1 MTTRRRVGWSL
12 LAAASLAGP
21 ALAAAQP
28 ISSPGVIVAEA
39 RTDRLT
45 DRVEALGTLRAIE
58 SVTLTAS
65 VTETVTDIRFDDGDR
80 VEAGQVLIE
89 MTSAEE
95 HALLEEARA
104 TVTEAKRQHQRVK
117 SLAEQGTAARSLL
130 DQRRRE
136 WDTARAR
143 LGAIESRLADR
154 LVKAPFAGVVG
165 LRNISLGA
173 LVEPGEPITTLDDDS
188 TMKLDFAIPSVYLR
202 SVQPGMDVVA
212 RARAYGQRPFQGQV
226 RGVDSRVDPVT
237 RSFLVRA
244 ILPNPDRALK
254 PGMLMEVELAVNPR
268 EALLIPEEALVPQGT
283 QQAVLLVRDS
293 KAVKRN
299 VRIGTR
305 RPGEVE
311 VLEGLVAGERVITH
325 GTVKVRPGQA
335 VMVRIV
341 DDGSRNLAEMLR
353 SLDDLTP

>member
-1 MTTRRRVGWSL
+1 MSNRQWVGGML
-12 LAAASLAGP
+12 LAIALLAGP
-21 ALAAAQP
+21 VLSTAQP
-28 ISSPGVIVAEA
+28 VAAPGVIVAQA

-45 DRVEALGTLRAIE
+45 DRVEALGTLLAIE

-80 VEAGQVLIE
+80 VEAGQVLVE

-104 TVTEAKRQHQRVK
+104 TVDEAKRQYQRVK
-117 SLAEQGTAARSLL
+117 SLANQGTAARSLL

-143 LGAIESRLADR
+143 LSAIESRLADR
-154 LVKAPFAGVVG
+154 LVKAPFTGVVG

-188 TMKLDFAIPSVYLR
+188 TMKLDFAIPSVHL
-202 SVQPGMDVVA
+202 SAMEPGMVVVA
-212 RARAYGQRPFQGQV
+212 RARAYRERVFRGEV

-237 RSFLVRA
+237 RSILVRA
-244 ILPNPDRALK
+244 ILPNPDGALK

-268 EALLIPEEALVPQGT
+268 DALLVPEEALIPLGT
-283 QQAVLLVRDS
+283 RQSVLVVEDGRAAQRS
-293 KAVKRN
+293 
-299 VRIGTR
+299 VRIGSR

-311 VLEGLVAGERVITH
+311 VLEGLREGERVITH
-325 GTVKVRPGQA
+325 GAVKVRPGQA
-335 VMVRIV
+335 VTVRLV
-341 DDGSRNLAEMLR
+341 DDGSRSLAEMLQQ
-353 SLDDLTP
+353 LDDDRP